1 MDKQCRKCGA
11 IKSRD
16 DGFYRQRDTAD
27 GFTNY
32 CRACLIAARGERAAK
47 DPSESPKRNLRR
59 RMPHRKEQRA
69 DYQRLYRWKKN
80 KLSKTEA
87 V

>member
-11 IKSRD
+11 IKDRE

-32 CRACLIAARGERAAK
+32 CRSCLTSARLVLAQQ
-47 DPSESPKRNLRR
+47 DPHDNQKRNLRR
-59 RMPHRKEQRA
+59 LRQERREQRA
-69 DYQRLYRWKKN
+69 DYQRLYRWRKQKQGASN
-80 KLSKTEA
+80 